1 MLRCCITDRALD
13 FTRDVDWVQVR
24 DKELPARE
32 LIAVVRRAMEVAAI
46 VLVNSRVD
54 VALAAGAAGV
64 HLPSGSIAA
73 SEWRRITPAGFL
85 IGVSCHSLEDVVLAE
100 REGADYVVFG
110 PVFRRYRRHPICGS
124 RGLEELGAFRERSG
138 FRFWRWGGSHWEN
151 ALEACVEAGAA
162 GVAGITLFPELV
174 GAELITFIIKCP
186 VPWPSKRIRVRKRDG
201 SSVFLS
207 DN

>member
-1 MLRCCITDRALD
+1 MIRCCITDRTLN

-32 LIAVVRRAMEVAAI
+32 LIAAVRLAMARVGK
-46 VLVNSRVD
+46 VLVNTRAD

-73 SEWRRITPAGFL
+73 SEWRRITPPGFL

-110 PVFRRYRRHPICGS
+110 PVFDPLS
-124 RGLEELGAFRERSG
+124 KPPDLPARGVEELGRVARAVRIPVLAL
-138 FRFWRWGGSHWEN
+138 GGITWKN
-151 ALEACVEAGAA
+151 AQSCVDAGAA
-162 GVAGITLFPELV
+162 GVAGITMFR
-174 GAELITFIIKCP
+174 
-186 VPWPSKRIRVRKRDG
+186 S
-201 SSVFLS
+201 
-207 DN
+207 